1 MSESTHAET
10 ACMNLQ
16 VLRVSHYVLKCF
28 DEAYREHGVRA
39 TQIPVLMQLRGRAEA
54 TVREVATALESE
66 RSVMFRK
73 LRILAERGWVQEL
86 PRDTGRERR
95 YSLTDDGEA
104 LLARTEPARAAVQE
118 RLFGR
123 LTEAEQ
129 GLLLSLCARLQGS
142 EEADPVSLS
151 EQE

>member
-1 MSESTHAET
+1 
-10 ACMNLQ
+10 
-16 VLRVSHYVLKCF
+16 
-28 DEAYREHGVRA
+28 
-39 TQIPVLMQLRGRAEA
+39 
-54 TVREVATALESE
+54 
-66 RSVMFRK
+66 MFRK

-95 YSLTDDGEA
+95 YTLTADGEA
-104 LLARTEPARAAVQE
+104 LLARTEPARVAVQE